1 MISIMAG
8 DIKCL
13 GIAVYSAF
21 IYLSEFLI
29 YGFLNFSE
37 LVFGVYRFGLIVDA
51 ELLEC
56 KFSAYEKP
64 KETVTALYCKST
76 VSIHIFI

>member
-8 DIKCL
+8 DIQCL
-13 GIAVYSAF
+13 NIAVYSAV
-21 IYLSEFLI
+21 IHLSEFLI
-29 YGFLNFSE
+29 CGFLNFSE
-37 LVFGVYRFGLIVDA
+37 LVFVVYRFGLIVDA

-56 KFSAYEKP
+56 KFCAYKKP

-76 VSIHIFI
+76 VLIPIFI